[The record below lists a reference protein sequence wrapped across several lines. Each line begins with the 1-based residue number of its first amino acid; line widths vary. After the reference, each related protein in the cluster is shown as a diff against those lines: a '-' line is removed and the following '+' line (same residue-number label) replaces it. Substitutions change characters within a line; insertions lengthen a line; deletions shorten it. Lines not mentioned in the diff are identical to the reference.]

1 MLESVATE
9 STLSVNEPI
18 TDWVRISTFVRLGN
32 PHKIDKKTVPPSVES
47 VPCTAI
53 HRLNRPSGTTP
64 VTGRGQGIA
73 NQPPLSLDDTE
84 FGQIF
89 RLWLQQSRI
98 PVIEAAEI
106 RHGHDFSLAFP

>member
-1 MLESVATE
+1 M
-9 STLSVNEPI
+9 
-18 TDWVRISTFVRLGN
+18 
-32 PHKIDKKTVPPSVES
+32 
-47 VPCTAI
+47 
-53 HRLNRPSGTTP
+53 
-64 VTGRGQGIA
+64 TGRGQGIA

-89 RLWLQQSRI
+89 WLWLQQSRI